1 MEQTPVLEAI
11 TPMIPAG
18 GDLDAAI
25 AFYEQLGFT
34 KTWQH
39 GDTARMSRDAVNI
52 LLFQN
57 EDRHLAEWTSC
68 RVQVAN
74 IEALYEEFSQMGGQ
88 MIHPNGK
95 LETKP
100 WGLKEFAILDPAGV
114 CLTFFERTTN

>member
-1 MEQTPVLEAI
+1 MDQPPVLEAI
-11 TPMIPAG
+11 TPVIPAG
-18 GDLDAAI
+18 ADLNAAI
-25 AFYEQLGFT
+25 AFYELLGFT
-34 KTWQH
+34 KTWQN
-39 GDTARMSRDAVNI
+39 GDMARMSRDAVNI

-68 RVQVAN
+68 RVEETN
-74 IEALYEEFSQMGGQ
+74 IETLYEEFNQKGGQ

-114 CLTFFERTTN
+114 CVTFFERPLN